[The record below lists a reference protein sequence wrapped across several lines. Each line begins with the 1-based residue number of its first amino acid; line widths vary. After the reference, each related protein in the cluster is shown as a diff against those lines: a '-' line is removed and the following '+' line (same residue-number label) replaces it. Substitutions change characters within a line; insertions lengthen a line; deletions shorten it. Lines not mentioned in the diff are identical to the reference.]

1 MPAGEAFE
9 RRFWAA
15 GIRRLAGVDEVG
27 RGPLAGP
34 VVAAAVILSPER
46 PIPGLDDSKR
56 LSPKRREALY
66 GRILEAA
73 LAVAVGRAT
82 AAEID
87 RLGIVPATR
96 LAMRRALWGLAPA
109 PEAVLVDALPVE
121 AGVPETVLL
130 HGDRRSISI
139 AAASIVAKVV
149 RDRWMEAW
157 GRVYPAFG
165 FERHRG
171 YGTKEH
177 RERLERFGPTPLHR
191 RTFLSFLASA
201 PAGET
206 GSRGRE
212 RA

>member
-1 MPAGEAFE
+1 MPAGEEFE

-109 PEAVLVDALPVE
+109 PEAVLVDALPVT
-121 AGVPETVLL
+121 AVGKVQTRDLR
-130 HGDRRSISI
+130 DI
-139 AAASIVAKVV
+139 AAG
-149 RDRWMEAW
+149 
-157 GRVYPAFG
+157 GR
-165 FERHRG
+165 
-171 YGTKEH
+171 T
-177 RERLERFGPTPLHR
+177 
-191 RTFLSFLASA
+191 
-201 PAGET
+201 
-206 GSRGRE
+206 
-212 RA
+212 